1 MIPEKLTLQG
11 LYSYKEPQTI
21 DFSSLTAAGL
31 FGIFGAVGSGKSSL
45 LEAILLALYGSTER
59 LSDKGEK
66 NSMINLQS
74 ESLLIGFE
82 FRAGKNNQNRFL
94 ARYRVKRNPK
104 NFDEIRTAEHHFYR
118 YDEGEWVPIQEK
130 AEAILGMKKEHFKQ
144 TVIIPQGKFRE
155 FIDLTPGP
163 RASMMKELFGLERF
177 DLSAKTG
184 MLFKKSKE
192 EMIKLETRLEAL
204 ETFSPEKLVEAEKE
218 AKTLEQLVREKENAF
233 DKSARHLQEM
243 DRYREK
249 HRELTQSRKTWE
261 VLEEKRPEI
270 EKKKQELTNF
280 LRAKTYLFPV
290 WEKISEEALALEEAT
305 VGTINCTRFKE
316 RYKTEIETLQQQETE
331 LKNKVNQRPQ
341 REAKIRDLQK
351 VLEIQG
357 LNQQLRTLRE
367 TLNSL
372 KPRLEASQLKFHSE
386 QEALEKM
393 EQEAE
398 SLEIADGHQ
407 ELAVLQQ
414 ESKEWRTL
422 LAQKKSLQARLE
434 TLQTEAKEIA
444 REIDATQALQPT
456 AHAGMD
462 EWMDAQKEAIK
473 VLEQKKDELI
483 AKKALQSHAHALK
496 EGEACPLCGSREHP
510 SPLSASPAGDQALTR
525 VQESLQNSLEELEHT
540 RVLARKLLLLTTNQ
554 EHQGEQVARTQQ
566 ELEQVQAHLDQLL
579 QNLAAKGIQGAE
591 GLEVQREQLEERL
604 RQQAARLTNLRELR
618 KQKDR
623 LGKEIEEDQNQF
635 REVEQRQFGL
645 RSRLKAKEEEISDR
659 DFVRSYL
666 NTSSGIIQETI
677 EKVQQDILETAQLWD
692 GKQKVLRDTQS
703 KAATNLANLH
713 NFEQKK
719 EACQGKLESLK
730 VEYAQLLQEYG
741 FSDNEELTALYTSKL
756 DTEKTDQQIREYE
769 QNCSVVASRIA
780 ELEKIEEVVDFQ
792 QEAYDR
798 LSSTHAEAKDALDR
812 LKNQLTLLSQS
823 LSEIREKLSLK
834 AELSQSADKLQTR
847 LTYLKELDQLF
858 KGSGFV
864 KYLSRIY
871 LQELCNTANL
881 RFSKLT
887 KNSLSLE
894 IDDANTFWVTDH
906 LNGGKKR
913 LLKTLSGGQTF
924 QASLCLA
931 LALAEKIKSLN
942 QADQSFFFLD
952 EGFGALDRQSLRV
965 VFETLKA
972 LRHENRIV
980 GIISHVEEL
989 QQEIAVH
996 ATIELDPEKGSQVR
1010 YSFR

>member
-59 LSDKGEK
+59 LSDRGEK
-66 NSMINLQS
+66 NSMVNLQS
-74 ESLLIGFE
+74 ESLRISFE
-82 FRAGKNNQNRFL
+82 FRAGKNNQKRFL
-94 ARYRVKRNPK
+94 ARYSVKRNPK
-104 NFDEIRTAEHHFYR
+104 NFDEIRTPEHHFYR
-118 YDEGEWVPIQEK
+118 NDQNEWIPIPEK
-130 AEAILGMKKEHFKQ
+130 AEAILGMKLDHFKQ

-177 DLSAKTG
+177 DLSGKTG
-184 MLFKKSKE
+184 ILFKKAKE

-204 ETFSPEKLVEAEKE
+204 EALSPEKLAEEQAEAEKI
-218 AKTLEQLVREKENAF
+218 AHLVNEKEKAF
-233 DKSARHLQEM
+233 EISSRSLQEM
-243 DRYREK
+243 ERFREK
-249 HRELTQSRKTWE
+249 HQELIQSKKTWE
-261 VLEEKRPEI
+261 VLQQQLPEI
-270 EKKKQELTNF
+270 EKKKEELKKF
-280 LRAKTYLFPV
+280 LQANTYLRPV
-290 WEKISEEALALEEAT
+290 WEKITEEELALEEAT

-316 RYKTEIETLQQQETE
+316 TYKTEIETLEKQEAE
-331 LKNKVNQRPQ
+331 LKRKVDQRPQ

-357 LNQQLRTLRE
+357 LNQQLRALQE
-367 TLNSL
+367 NLESL
-372 KPRLEASQLKFHSE
+372 KPQLETAQQSLQSGEKD
-386 QEALEKM
+386 LEKQ

-398 SLEIADGHQ
+398 YVETADGHL
-407 ELAVLQQ
+407 ELAELQQ
-414 ESKEWRTL
+414 EGREWRKL
-422 LAQKKSLQARLE
+422 LTQKKSLQEQLERL
-434 TLQTEAKEIA
+434 QAEASAISSKIA
-444 REIDATQALQPT
+444 QSQALRPAAYT
-456 AHAGMD
+456 DMD
-462 EWMDAQKEAIK
+462 EWMDVQKEAIK
-473 VLEQKKDELI
+473 ALELKKDELI

-496 EGEACPLCGSREHP
+496 EGEACPLCGSLEHP
-510 SPLSASPAGDQALTR
+510 FPLAGNPAGKDALTTL
-525 VQESLQNSLEELEHT
+525 QKSLQHSLEELEQT
-540 RVLARKLLLLTTNQ
+540 RVLTRDLLLLQTKQ
-554 EHQGEQVARTQQ
+554 EHQAGLIRHAEQEREQVQLQLNQLLQILATKGIEGPEALDAKCE
-566 ELEQVQAHLDQLL
+566 ELEQ
-579 QNLAAKGIQGAE
+579 
-591 GLEVQREQLEERL
+591 RL
-604 RQQAARLTNLRELR
+604 RQQTARQKTIRELR
-618 KQKDR
+618 KQLDQLRK
-623 LGKEIEEDQNQF
+623 KIQHDQN
-635 REVEQRQFGL
+635 RYRAVEQQLLSL
-645 RSRLKAKEEEISDR
+645 RSTAAAKEEEISDR
-659 DFVRSYL
+659 EFGQAYL
-666 NTSSGIIQETI
+666 NTTSGTIRETI
-677 EKVQQDILETAQLWD
+677 AKVQQDIRETAHLLD
-692 GKQKVLRDTQS
+692 GKQKVLKDTRD
-703 KAATNLANLH
+703 KAATNLANLQ
-713 NFEQKK
+713 NFVQKK
-719 EACQGKLESLK
+719 ETCQQKLESLK
-730 VEYAQLLQEYG
+730 AEYAKLVLEYG
-741 FSDNEELTALYTSKL
+741 FSDDAELTALFTSKL
-756 DTEKTDQQIREYE
+756 NAEKTDRLIREYE
-769 QNCSVVASRIA
+769 QNCSVVNSRIT
-780 ELEKIEEVVDFQ
+780 ELEKVKGVVDFRQ
-792 QEAYDR
+792 QAYDA
-798 LSSTHAEAKDALDR
+798 LSVAHGEAKGELED
-812 LKNQLTLLSQS
+812 LKNQLTLLLRS
-823 LSEIREKLSLK
+823 LAEIREKLSLK
-834 AELSQSADKLQTR
+834 SELSQAANKLQTR
-847 LTYLKELDQLF
+847 LSYLKELEQLF

-989 QQEIAVH
+989 QQEIAVY
-996 ATIELDPEKGSQVR
+996 ATIELDPEKGSQVQ